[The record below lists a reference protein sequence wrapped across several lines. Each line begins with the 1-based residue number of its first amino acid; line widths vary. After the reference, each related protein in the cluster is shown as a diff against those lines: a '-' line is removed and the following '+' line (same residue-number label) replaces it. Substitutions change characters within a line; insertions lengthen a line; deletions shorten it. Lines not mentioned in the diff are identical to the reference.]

1 MNANVRNICALVVA
15 LCGGALGASP
25 ATKPSLRVADPM
37 VREALITP
45 RAQHAGLL
53 GVASAGERL
62 VAVGEHGVILYSDD
76 RGVTWTQAHAPVS
89 VTLTV
94 VRFVDQ
100 SHGWAAGHNGVVL
113 ETTDAGVTWERV
125 LDGKD
130 VIALYQE
137 QAQSLAQRYGKD
149 NEQARGAGR
158 KAQQFA
164 SDGPDKPWLDM
175 SIDKAGDIW
184 LVGAYGLALR
194 SHDGKRWEV
203 WSDHLDNA
211 NDLHLYAVKTQGN
224 EVFIAG
230 EQGLLMRSSDNGE
243 HFERLTSPYKGSF
256 FVLEVLDA
264 QVLVAGLRGSAFS
277 SVDRGAHFE
286 PVTLPAPVNVTASL
300 RLPGGDVLLAD
311 QAGTLYRLARDRL
324 SKLQASAGANPSA
337 VALAGGEGLV
347 SVGSLGPTNIS
358 ALSRP

>member
-15 LCGGALGASP
+15 LCGGVLGASP

-37 VREALITP
+37 IREALITP

-53 GVASAGERL
+53 GVALAGQRL
-62 VAVGEHGVILYSDD
+62 VAVGEHGVVLYSDD
-76 RGVTWTQAHAPVS
+76 RGGTWTQAYVPVS

-100 SHGWAAGHNGVVL
+100 AHGWAAGHNGVVL
-113 ETTDAGVTWERV
+113 RTTDGGATWERI
-125 LDGKD
+125 LDGQD

-137 QAQSLAQRYGKD
+137 QAQALAQRYGED
-149 NEQARGAGR
+149 NEQTRRAART
-158 KAQQFA
+158 AQQFA

-175 SIDKAGDIW
+175 SIDKSGGIW

-194 SHDGKRWEV
+194 SHDGKQWEL
-203 WSDHLDNA
+203 WSNHLDNA
-211 NDLHLYAVKTQGN
+211 SDLHLYAIKTEGN

-243 HFERLTSPYKGSF
+243 HFERLVSPYKGSF
-256 FVLEVLDA
+256 FVLEVRGA
-264 QVLVAGLRGSAFS
+264 EVVVAGLRGYAFRS
-277 SVDRGAHFE
+277 FDRGSHFE
-286 PVTLPAPVNVTASL
+286 PVALPAPVNVTASL
-300 RLPGGDVLLAD
+300 RLPDGDVVLAD

-324 SKLQASAGANPSA
+324 SKLGAYAGPNPSSVIA
-337 VALAGGEGLV
+337 AGEEALV
-347 SVGSLGPTNIS
+347 SVGSRGPTVS